1 MKRSL
6 CLIGVRKFKFI
17 AALSQRTKW
26 NESSGVEKVNK
37 KILVRIFFSPGFHFF
52 SWDRIFSCPAFVKT
66 RVGSHALL
74 HSHTHTHIHSLSLS
88 LSHTHTHTIAA
99 CTLTHP
105 HAQTLSRS
113 FANAREMIFFSF
125 LQKYFFFF
133 SEKPKADF

>member
-37 KILVRIFFSPGFHFF
+37 KILVRIFFHQGFIFFHGTEFFPVRRLSRLGWGRTHF
-52 SWDRIFSCPAFVKT
+52 CT
-66 RVGSHALL
+66 RTHSFTLSL
-74 HSHTHTHIHSLSLS
+74 SHTHTHA
-88 LSHTHTHTIAA
+88 HTHTIAA